1 MSFFQYTIARGHRMP
16 RSEDDNNLP
25 PAQKYL
31 VFKAAYSKLNEY
43 VENNEFLAAH
53 VIAFS
58 ILEDRVL
65 ATRIQCDELVNGA
78 LDKKIVKN
86 KIPFEKSVKKLLEL
100 EVIDSTLHDSLLACG
115 HDRNEFLHQAMW
127 RLADFNK
134 KSVLNLRANI
144 NAIEKMR
151 RKFIREK
158 K

>member
-1 MSFFQYTIARGHRMP
+1 MP
-16 RSEDDNNLP
+16 RSENDNNLP
-25 PAQKYL
+25 PAKKYL
-31 VFKAAYSKLNEY
+31 VFKTAYSKLNEY

-65 ATRIQCDELVNGA
+65 AARIQCDEIVNGA
-78 LDKKIVKN
+78 PDKKIVKN
-86 KIPFEKSVKKLLEL
+86 RIPYEKSVKKLLEL
-100 EVIDSTLHDSLLACG
+100 EVIDLTLQDSLLACG
-115 HDRNEFLHQAMW
+115 HERNEFLHQAMW

>member
-1 MSFFQYTIARGHRMP
+1 MP
-16 RSEDDNNLP
+16 RSENDNNLP
-25 PAQKYL
+25 PAKKYL
-31 VFKAAYSKLNEY
+31 VFKTAYSKLNEY
-43 VENNEFLAAH
+43 VENKEFLAAH

-65 ATRIQCDELVNGA
+65 AARIQCDEIVNGA
-78 LDKKIVKN
+78 TDKKIVKN
-86 KIPFEKSVKKLLEL
+86 RIPYEKSVKKLLEL
-100 EVIDSTLHDSLLACG
+100 EVIDLTLQDSLLACG
-115 HDRNEFLHQAMW
+115 HERNEFLHQAMW

>member
-1 MSFFQYTIARGHRMP
+1 MP
-16 RSEDDNNLP
+16 RSESDNNLTP
-25 PAQKYL
+25 KEK
-31 VFKAAYSKLNEY
+31 FFIFRNAYSKLNEY
-43 VENNEFLAAH
+43 IAKNEFLAAH

-65 ATRIQCDELVNGA
+65 AARLQCDELVNGPI
-78 LDKKIVKN
+78 DSRIVVN
-86 KIPFEKSVKKLLEL
+86 KIPFEKSVIKLLEL
-100 EVIDSTLHDSLLACG
+100 NVIEVTLHDSLLACAKE
-115 HDRNEFLHQAMW
+115 RNEFLHQAMW

-134 KSVLNLRANI
+134 KSVLNLRGNI